1 MGFLS
6 EIKRLLW
13 AQKAVADSAAE
24 KAADKTKEVA
34 GDFVESAGQ
43 AWSKGVEKA
52 GELKDKIVDKTADL
66 FEKEPPATTQPPP
79 QAASGDWAPREVP
92 AEPSGIEKAGEK
104 IGHAAA
110 KAGEVVERTVDKL
123 KVEGKELIDDAVKTS
138 DKIWEKAEETGGEL
152 WEKAKTVA
160 GKAGEKIEEGI
171 DHMLHKAK
179 KLDEELEA
187 ERDKID
193 PNRDGW
199 ADQTLQDKMKEHSST
214 LKNKDDF
221 FEKAARYA
229 DGDYSM
235 GKPVVTKPEG
245 DTGESSGPVPLPP
258 LPKKDDFADDAILDE
273 EK

>member
-43 AWSKGVEKA
+43 AWHKGVEKA
-52 GELKDKIVDKTADL
+52 GELKDKVVEKTADL
-66 FEKEPPATTQPPP
+66 FEKDQPATPPPPA
-79 QAASGDWAPREVP
+79 AAGDWAPREAPV
-92 AEPSGIEKAGEK
+92 EPSGVEKAGEK

-110 KAGEVVERTVDKL
+110 KAGEAVERTVDKI
-123 KVEGKELIDDAVKTS
+123 KTEGKELIDDAVKTS
-138 DKIWEKAEETGGEL
+138 DKIWEKAEETGSEL
-152 WEKAKTVA
+152 WEKAKTAA

-171 DHMLHKAK
+171 DHMLHKAR
-179 KLDEELEA
+179 KLDEEIEA

-199 ADQTLQDKMKEHSST
+199 ADQTLQDKMKEHAST
-214 LKNKDDF
+214 LKDKDDF
-221 FEKAARYA
+221 FAKAERFA

-235 GKPVVTKPEG
+235 GKPVVTKPEA
-245 DTGESSGPVPLPP
+245 DAGEASGPVPLPP